1 MRHLFAVRA
10 AVVLA
15 ATLAAEAPAQR
26 TALRP
31 FTGSGPEVNAFQSAH
46 RGTPRPELLK
56 DWERIAKANK
66 NSAVA
71 NQMVRDYQALIAE
84 DRVWKEPD
92 SKVLAKMTAVQK
104 AAYWMHHL
112 RDLDVGS
119 PYFGGC
125 HVLGLTQNRGGGDQ
139 KKPNAAVEL
148 ANLGFDALPL
158 VIDHLDDTRPTR
170 CLAHE
175 RDFVQSSHR
184 SYKPDTYYLL
194 RYGDCCQQIFEG
206 ITGHTLYQGKTV
218 SHFPTSDGVGK
229 DLKKEAA
236 RWWQEF
242 QKKGEKQMLIEGT
255 ERGDRSSAEQGRRLA
270 AKFPAD
276 ALAPIITG
284 ARKCKNEWQRNS
296 LVHSAGELSA
306 EQATAFLMEELKTAF
321 PLVRVTAARALVRR
335 GRAEGLDALRREWQQ
350 FQWSKYSDFD
360 HWQWLREL
368 VQGLAQANEPAALQV
383 IATDFRKK
391 PLQVR
396 SLVVSLLRE
405 PEKDLRGKPLTP
417 AAEAAVEDLLAA
429 ALDDREE
436 EWSSRSTG
444 KGVVRDP
451 TLGDLAAE
459 ALVERWGRPQLFN
472 IYGPLGTKERQRLEV
487 KNVWLKKRGKEPV
500 PVPAARK
507 IAPAPE
513 AQVQPLLDAVRGAQT
528 AAGRRAPL
536 AALEKLGLPALP
548 AVRKALCELKAADPA
563 RAELEALAARLALTM
578 RRPSS
583 LALYRKPFCLA
594 KLFMTSPPNCTG
606 SGLYPS
612 GAHPIGS

>member
-1 MRHLFAVRA
+1 M
-10 AVVLA
+10 
-15 ATLAAEAPAQR
+15 
-26 TALRP
+26 
-31 FTGSGPEVNAFQSAH
+31 NAFQSAH

-284 ARKCKNEWQRNS
+284 LRKCKNEWQRNS

-321 PLVRVTAARALVRR
+321 PLVRVTAARALVPRRPGGGPGRAPAGMAAIPVVEVFRLRPLAVAARTRSRPGASQRAGGAAGHRHGLPQEAVAGPVAGREPPPRAGEGPARQAVDAGRGGRGRGSARR
-335 GRAEGLDALRREWQQ
+335 G
-350 FQWSKYSDFD
+350 
-360 HWQWLREL
+360 
-368 VQGLAQANEPAALQV
+368 P
-383 IATDFRKK
+383 
-391 PLQVR
+391 
-396 SLVVSLLRE
+396 
-405 PEKDLRGKPLTP
+405 
-417 AAEAAVEDLLAA
+417 
-429 ALDDREE
+429 
-436 EWSSRSTG
+436 
-444 KGVVRDP
+444 
-451 TLGDLAAE
+451 
-459 ALVERWGRPQLFN
+459 GRP
-472 IYGPLGTKERQRLEV
+472 
-487 KNVWLKKRGKEPV
+487 RGRV
-500 PVPAARK
+500 V
-507 IAPAPE
+507 
-513 AQVQPLLDAVRGAQT
+513 
-528 AAGRRAPL
+528 
-536 AALEKLGLPALP
+536 LPQH
-548 AVRKALCELKAADPA
+548 R
-563 RAELEALAARLALTM
+563 
-578 RRPSS
+578 
-583 LALYRKPFCLA
+583 
-594 KLFMTSPPNCTG
+594 
-606 SGLYPS
+606 
-612 GAHPIGS
+612 